1 MTTSPTH
8 SDAAS
13 EVIHRLIRDALTAS
27 DLGPDT
33 PSPEGSSELHLLPQV
48 LPHLHLPSGL
58 IPKLIA
64 DGADIEATDRAGRT
78 PLHLAAQYGRNA
90 DLVKALLAAGADP
103 EACDENRQT
112 PLHRAAAFSDNADV
126 SKALLEAGAAR
137 NARDDRD
144 QTPLHLAAREGRL
157 GAVTTLLAAGADIE
171 ARDEDGATPLHLAIA
186 RNDAAEVVAALKSAG
201 KIGNDR
207 DEWGRTPMDYCRS
220 EQTYAAG
227 ESGVRPGE
235 EDEKDFLRW
244 MRKQSLIVHIFLVV
258 MASIYLLVSWEEDE
272 KDLCFVQ
279 WMRKKQSL
287 IVCIFLVVIA
297 SIYLLVSWPVS
308 WLAYWLIEDTF
319 WRHGVTIIV
328 SALGTVWFGC
338 RRVPG
343 WIIAV
348 AYGRNQSKSHIRD
361 ERSIE

>member
-1 MTTSPTH
+1 MTASPTH
-8 SDAAS
+8 PDAAT
-13 EVIHRLIRDALTAS
+13 EATHRLIRDVLTAS

-137 NARDDRD
+137 NARDTRKR
-144 QTPLHLAAREGRL
+144 TPLHLAAREGRFA
-157 GAVTTLLAAGADIE
+157 GVTALLAAGADIE

-235 EDEKDFLRW
+235 EDEKDLLEFRFVRW
-244 MRKQSLIVHIFLVV
+244 MS
-258 MASIYLLVSWEEDE
+258 
-272 KDLCFVQ
+272 
-279 WMRKKQSL
+279 KKQSL
-287 IVCIFLVVIA
+287 IFCICLVVMV

-319 WRHGVTIIV
+319 WRHGVTIIF

-348 AYGRNQSKSHIRD
+348 GHRRWF
-361 ERSIE
+361 